1 MTNFNINQMSGRAQI
16 FDSLVQLQDGSGN
29 TYRLKSL
36 QTLNALFEWLNIDKY
51 DDAGALSLVRNGQ
64 NHTFDME
71 IVLTND
77 EADTV
82 NPPTNQQTLSYW
94 IYQKEISQV
103 RVTATVIG
111 KFLTQA
117 AGPNNF
123 VNLLITIDINK
134 IGFQRVREDGVVI
147 IPVSGRITGFTSLLG
162 SQSS

>member
-1 MTNFNINQMSGRAQI
+1 MSGRAQV
-16 FDSLVQLQDGSGN
+16 FDSLLQLQDQSGN

-36 QTLNALFEWLNIDKY
+36 QELNIQFEWLNIDRY
-51 DDAGALSLVRNGQ
+51 DDSGALALIRNGQ
-64 NHTFDME
+64 NHTFTMD

-94 IYQKEISQV
+94 IYQKEINQV

-111 KFLTQA
+111 KFLTQV

-123 VNLLITIDINK
+123 INLIITIDINK

-147 IPVSGRITGFTSLLG
+147 IPVEGRVIGFTSLLG